1 MTATNTWT
9 IPQTDFVLSEDGLTN
24 VINVIHWRVNA
35 EQTEGSGEDAVT
47 YNASVYGTQ
56 SVTFD
61 PDNFTD
67 YSDVTEA
74 NCTAWVK
81 AAMGEE
87 AVTALETGLQAN
99 IALQITPTNGSGK
112 PWAA

>member
-1 MTATNTWT
+1 MTATWT
-9 IPQTDFVLSEDGLTN
+9 IAQTDFVLSLDGLTN
-24 VINVIHWRVNA
+24 AINVIHWGVNA
-35 EQTEGSGEDAVT
+35 EQTEGEVT
-47 YNASVYGTQ
+47 FYATSYGTQ

-67 YSDVTEA
+67 YLDVTEA
-74 NCTAWVK
+74 NCIAWVK

-87 AVTALETGLQAN
+87 QVTALETGLKAN
-99 IALQITPTNGSGK
+99 IDLQITPTNGSGT